1 MKSGLLALA
10 ILALG
15 GSLAV
20 VCGTAPAPAAA
31 PEPPPPT
38 KSPVIPYQVPDH
50 PQTLTPEASRPFF
63 DSFSWQSFVALN
75 WPVAL
80 DSSGRYPVRGKA
92 NPGKTIGDSGPRVW
106 ESWKASWETF
116 QKGGAAPSDWSSFDA
131 AFPCTAESAG
141 DRVLVMVSKV
151 GSVTDGIN
159 EAFSGPLVD
168 QNRNYARY
176 EIRFNET
183 QYNAIRNNQWYL
195 RAKLPKDPSKPVNFA
210 SSVPGS
216 YGAIEV
222 KAAWRELVAGQD
234 DFNRYYAVDGLI
246 IEPGK
251 PHTCRSA
258 KLGLVGLHIASKV
271 DPFREWI
278 WSTFEHVDNVPASY
292 PPPAGIRYS
301 FNDGKNV
308 PPNPQGF
315 DYQPANLPD
324 DKPVPPK
331 ETRRPVQVSRV
342 TPIPKDT
349 QAMNARYQDL
359 LRGTVWQNYQLVAT
373 QWPTT
378 VGKFKV
384 GGACPKDCDVPFPA
398 TKVANTALETYLQT
412 QDCTSCHYIAAQTD
426 FSFILDQAAYPPG
439 GKALEALTTR
449 MIRSHP

>member
-15 GSLAV
+15 GSLAIV
-20 VCGTAPAPAAA
+20 RGTASATAAA

-50 PQTLTPEASRPFF
+50 PSAPPEVVRPFF

-75 WPVAL
+75 WPAAV
-80 DSSGRYPVRGKA
+80 DSSSRPVRGKA
-92 NPGKTIGDSGPRVW
+92 DQEKTIGDIKPPRVW

-116 QKGGAAPSDWSSFDA
+116 RKNGVAPSDWSSYDGGG
-131 AFPCTAESAG
+131 PCSGERAG
-141 DRVLVMVSKV
+141 DKTLLMVSKV

-183 QYNAIRNNQWYL
+183 QYNVIRTNQWYL
-195 RAKLPKDPSKPVNFA
+195 RNKLPTDRNNPVNFP

-222 KAAWRELVAGQD
+222 KAAWRELVAGRD
-234 DFNRYYAVDGLI
+234 DLNRYYSVDGII
-246 IEPGK
+246 IEPGT

-258 KLGLVGLHIASKV
+258 KLGLVGFHIASKV
-271 DPFREWI
+271 NPFREWI

-292 PPPAGIRYS
+292 PPPAGVRYS
-301 FNDGKNV
+301 FNDGRNV
-308 PPNPQGF
+308 PPNPHGF

-324 DKPVPPK
+324 GKPIPK
-331 ETRRPVQVSRV
+331 DPTPVQVSRV

-349 QAMNARYQDL
+349 QTMNARYQDL

-378 VGKFKV
+378 TGKFKV
-384 GGACPKDCDVPFPA
+384 GGACPQDCDFPFPA
-398 TKVANTALETYLQT
+398 TAVANTTLETYLQP
-412 QDCTSCHYIAAQTD
+412 DNCTRCHYMAAQTD
-426 FSFILDQAAYPPG
+426 FSFILKQAAFPPI
-439 GKALEALTTR
+439 ALKELTTG

>member
-20 VCGTAPAPAAA
+20 VCGTAPAAA
-31 PEPPPPT
+31 PGPPTPT

-50 PQTLTPEASRPFF
+50 QTYTPEAARPFF

-75 WPVAL
+75 WPVAVA
-80 DSSGRYPVRGKA
+80 SSGRPVRGKA
-92 NPGKTIGDSGPRVW
+92 DTGKTIGDSGPPRVW
-106 ESWKASWETF
+106 ETWKASWETF
-116 QKGGAAPSDWSSFDA
+116 KKGGAAPSEWSSYDSTP
-131 AFPCTAESAG
+131 PCNGVNAEG
-141 DRVLVMVSKV
+141 KVLLMVSKV
-151 GSVTDGIN
+151 NSVTDGIN
-159 EAFSGPLVD
+159 EAFSGPLID
-168 QNRNYARY
+168 QNRNYTRY

-183 QYNAIRNNQWYL
+183 EFNAIRNNQWYL
-195 RAKLPKDPSKPVNFA
+195 RSKLPKDPTNPVNFA
-210 SSVPGS
+210 SSVQGS

-234 DFNRYYAVDGLI
+234 DFNRYYAVKGII
-246 IEPGK
+246 IEPGT
-251 PHTCRSA
+251 PHTCRNA
-258 KLGLVGLHIASKV
+258 TLGLVGLHIASKV

-301 FNDGKNV
+301 FNDGRNV
-308 PPNPQGF
+308 QPNPQGY

-324 DKPVPPK
+324 GKPIPPIEQRK
-331 ETRRPVQVSRV
+331 PVQVSRV

-384 GGACPKDCDVPFPA
+384 QGNYPENSDFPFPA
-398 TKVANTALETYLQT
+398 KAVANTALETYLQT
-412 QDCTSCHYIAAQTD
+412 QDCTSCHYMAAQTD
-426 FSFILDQAAYPPG
+426 FSFILDHAAYPPG
-439 GKALEALTTR
+439 GKALKALTTR
-449 MIRSHP
+449 MLHSHP

>member
-1 MKSGLLALA
+1 MKSGLLVLA

-20 VCGTAPAPAAA
+20 YGTAAAPAAA

-38 KSPVIPYQVPDH
+38 KSPVIPYQVPAH
-50 PQTLTPEASRPFF
+50 QTPTPEAARPFF

-75 WPVAL
+75 WPAAL
-80 DSSGRYPVRGKA
+80 DSSGRPVRGKA
-92 NPGKTIGDSGPRVW
+92 DLGKTIGDSRPPRVW

-116 QKGGAAPSDWSSFDA
+116 RKGGVAPSEWSSYDGGH
-131 AFPCTAESAG
+131 PCIGESAG
-141 DRVLVMVSKV
+141 DKTLLMVSKV

-183 QYNAIRNNQWYL
+183 QYNVIRTNQWYL
-195 RAKLPKDPSKPVNFA
+195 RSKLPTDPSKPVNFP
-210 SSVPGS
+210 SSVQGS

-234 DFNRYYAVDGLI
+234 DFNRYYAADGI
-246 IEPGK
+246 IVEPGT
-251 PHTCRSA
+251 PPTCRNA
-258 KLGLVGLHIASKV
+258 KLGLVGFHIASKV

-301 FNDGKNV
+301 YNDGKN
-308 PPNPQGF
+308 PPNPRGY
-315 DYQPANLPD
+315 DYQPEILPD
-324 DKPVPPK
+324 GKPVPPK
-331 ETRRPVQVSRV
+331 EQRKPVQVSRV

-349 QAMNARYQDL
+349 QAMNGRYQDL

-378 VGKFKV
+378 VGQFKV
-384 GGACPKDCDVPFPA
+384 GGDCPKNCDFPFPA
-398 TKVANTALETYLQT
+398 TAVANTTLETYLQT
-412 QDCTSCHYIAAQTD
+412 DNCTGCHYMAAQTD

-439 GKALEALTTR
+439 GKALKALTTR